1 VKQPW
6 WAAFGPAEAPL
17 RCGDAE
23 HRLRWADGKL
33 QAVDHPDAEGELV
46 LAALGSDTSPC
57 LDTVMAW
64 GRHSDDLAVLAVGP
78 RSASDPVTIPAAVL
92 DEATALG
99 NTGQQS
105 FGVVGGPSAMIYAH
119 RPALPRRVA
128 SYSGLS
134 ASQGV
139 GWFTGRRPRAHPA
152 RLRRLASRSSGW
164 AGSRPLGR
172 PRSRP
177 LASYGAFRGGGWP
190 GAEADPARIELIRLL
205 ALGPQ
210 FQFRLS
216 ATVAHAWSADG
227 ERASRAAQVRPALT
241 AALAGRLA
249 PAAAQWL
256 GIDPG
261 EVDAAIRDDAEWGEI
276 TRTGRE
282 GSARLLARLPVGW
295 LAEVW
300 APGFAVVASHLVVAV
315 LQASW
320 PEASV
325 LALRSPGQDPVQLDI
340 RHDQGHWSVTSR

>member
-1 VKQPW
+1 VNRPW

-17 RCGDAE
+17 RCCDAE

-92 DEATALG
+92 DEAAARG
-99 NTGQQS
+99 MTGQQS
-105 FGVVGGPSAMIYAH
+105 LGVAGGTSAMIYAH

-128 SYSGLS
+128 SYGGFRAGKRFL
-134 ASQGV
+134 
-139 GWFTGRRPRAHPA
+139 GRRPAAQPTRAHG
-152 RLRRLASRSSGW
+152 LVSFSSGW
-164 AGSRPLGR
+164 SGSRPLR
-172 PRSRP
+172 PRGFAGRLGFPGSP
-177 LASYGAFRGGGWP
+177 HFGWP

-216 ATVAHAWSADG
+216 AAVAHAWSADG
-227 ERASRAAQVRPALT
+227 ERAGRAEQVRPALI

-261 EVDAAIRDDAEWGEI
+261 EVDAAISDEAEWGEI

-282 GSARLLARLPVGW
+282 GDARLLARLPVGW

-320 PEASV
+320 PQASV
-325 LALRSPGQDPVQLDI
+325 LALRSPGQEPVRLDI
-340 RHDQGHWSVTSR
+340 RQDQGHWSVTSR

>member
-1 VKQPW
+1 VSQRW
-6 WAAFGPAEAPL
+6 WAAFESAEAPQ

-78 RSASDPVTIPAAVL
+78 RSPSDPVTIPAAVL
-92 DEATALG
+92 DEAAARG
-99 NTGQQS
+99 MTGQQS
-105 FGVVGGPSAMIYAH
+105 FGVVGGTSAMIYAH

-128 SYSGLS
+128 SYGGFRAGGRLL
-134 ASQGV
+134 
-139 GWFTGRRPRAHPA
+139 GRRPAAQQARAHG
-152 RLRRLASRSSGW
+152 LVSYSSGW
-164 AGSRPLGR
+164 SGSRPLR
-172 PRSRP
+172 PRGFAGRLGFPGSP
-177 LASYGAFRGGGWP
+177 HFGWP
-190 GAEADPARIELIRLL
+190 VAEADPARIELIRLL

-216 ATVAHAWSADG
+216 AAVAHAWSADG

-261 EVDAAIRDDAEWGEI
+261 EVDAAISDEAEWGEI
-276 TRTGRE
+276 TRTGSE

-320 PEASV
+320 PQASV
-325 LALRSPGQDPVQLDI
+325 LALRSPGQDPAQLDI